1 MRDNSSQSASIVLVL
16 HLGLSPA
23 RCQAQVENG
32 DCSRKHL
39 FFFFFFLDGRSA
51 QRIRNQGEIGHRSA
65 EDATAG
71 VS

>member
-39 FFFFFFLDGRSA
+39 FFFLFSRWKIGSAHPEPRRNRASFGR
-51 QRIRNQGEIGHRSA
+51 RRDCGG
-65 EDATAG
+65 
-71 VS
+71 